1 VYQSLCHE
9 PHYTSFLA
17 GSCVHSAG
25 RNPSPYG
32 PVFSLC
38 ARVSMIIMH
47 NVFIGPVCVTHD
59 ESQAACLRLVG
70 LSPPGSGWQSISQNS
85 LEQNETK
92 KVGSRTASRMCDGV
106 DTRGKVHVFMPVG

>member
-1 VYQSLCHE
+1 MYQSLCHE

-47 NVFIGPVCVTHD
+47 NVFIDP
-59 ESQAACLRLVG
+59 R
-70 LSPPGSGWQSISQNS
+70 
-85 LEQNETK
+85 
-92 KVGSRTASRMCDGV
+92 
-106 DTRGKVHVFMPVG
+106 